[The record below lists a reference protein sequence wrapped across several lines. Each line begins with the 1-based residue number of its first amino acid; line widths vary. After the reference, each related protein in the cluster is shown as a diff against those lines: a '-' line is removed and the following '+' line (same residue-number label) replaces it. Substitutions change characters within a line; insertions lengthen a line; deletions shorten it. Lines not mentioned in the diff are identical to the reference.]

1 MGRSRAT
8 AKQAGAT
15 FERQVADHLRDNL
28 DDRIDRRVK
37 TGAKDCGDIAAV
49 RDRDGNRVVVETKNY
64 GGRLLPAEWIREAQT
79 ERDNDGAVIGVV
91 VAKRN
96 RVTDPGQQWC
106 LMTVDDLIHLLKEK
120 K

>member
-8 AKQAGAT
+8 AKQAGAS

-28 DDRIDRRVK
+28 DDRIDRKVR

-49 RDRDGNRVVVETKNY
+49 RDRDGNRVVVECKNF
-64 GGRLLPAEWIREAQT
+64 GGRLLASEWLKEAQT
-79 ERDNDGAVIGVV
+79 ERDNDAAVIGLV
-91 VAKRN
+91 VAKRKG
-96 RVTDPGQQWC
+96 VTNPGQQWC

>member
-8 AKQAGAT
+8 AKQAGST

-37 TGAKDCGDIAAV
+37 TGAADKGDIAAV

-64 GGRLLPAEWIREAQT
+64 GGRILPAEWIREAQT

-91 VAKRN
+91 VAKRKG
-96 RVTDPGQQWC
+96 TTAPGQQWC

-120 K
+120 A

>member
-28 DDRIDRRVK
+28 DDRIDRKVK
-37 TGAKDCGDIAAV
+37 TGAADKGDIAAV
-49 RDRDGNRVVVETKNY
+49 RDRDGNRIVVETKNY

-79 ERDNDGAVIGVV
+79 ERDNDDAVIGVV
-91 VAKRN
+91 VAKRKG
-96 RVTDPGQQWC
+96 TTAPGQQWC

-120 K
+120 S